1 MKTVVLA
8 IALLGCAAPL
18 FAQRDFLTAD
28 EIDRVRLTAQDPN
41 ARLKLYLEFARQR
54 LDQIKTLVKDNQP
67 GRAGMIHD
75 LIDQYSQII
84 DAIDTVADDAL
95 QRKLDIAE
103 GTKAV
108 ASAEKEFLPALKKV
122 RDSKPADLARYEFV
136 LDQAID
142 STQDSLDASLEDLG
156 ARAAEVQA
164 RNAEE
169 QKQLESMMQPKDLE
183 AKKAAEAKQ
192 KEQEAK
198 DKKKP
203 TLLKPGE
210 TVKKQY

>member
-8 IALLGCAAPL
+8 IALLGCAAPV

-28 EIDRVRLTAQDPN
+28 EVDRVRLTQEPN
-41 ARLKLYLEFARQR
+41 ERLKLYIEFARQR
-54 LDQIKTLVKDNQP
+54 LDQIKTLIKDNKP
-67 GRAGMIHD
+67 GRAGLIHD
-75 LIDQYSQII
+75 LIDDYGQII

-95 QRKLDIAE
+95 QRKLDITE
-103 GTKAV
+103 GNKAV
-108 ASAEKEFLPALKKV
+108 AAAEKEFLPVLKKV
-122 RDSKPADLARYEFV
+122 RDSKPADIARYEFV
-136 LDQAID
+136 LNQAID
-142 STQDSLDASLEDLG
+142 TTEDSLQASLDDLST
-156 ARAAEVQA
+156 RAAEVQA

-183 AKKAAEAKQ
+183 AKKAADQKQ

-203 TLLKPGE
+203 TLLRKGE
-210 TVKKQY
+210 TIKKQY

>member
-18 FAQRDFLTAD
+18 FAQRDFLTPD

-108 ASAEKEFLPALKKV
+108 AAAEKEFLPALKKV

-169 QKQLESMMQPKDLE
+169 QKQLEGMMQPKDLE

-210 TVKKQY
+210 TVKKQN